1 MTVIAWD
8 GHNLAW
14 DSRATSGD
22 RKHTVKKARSLKDGR
37 VIVAAGV
44 LSNLVQARKLL
55 DGNGY
60 PELPQSLVDATDIVI
75 FDNGRVFAYD
85 DAKEVRKVKAPEA
98 WGSGEA
104 YALGALECGVSAVQA
119 CKVACKHS
127 ATCGGKI
134 NSI

>member
-8 GHNLAW
+8 GHTLAW
-14 DSRATSGD
+14 DSRATAGD
-22 RKHTVKKARSLKDGR
+22 RKHTVKKSRLLKDGR
-37 VIVAAGV
+37 VIIAAGV

-60 PELPQSLVDATDIVI
+60 PELPQSLVDATDIIVY
-75 FDNGRVFAYD
+75 DNGTVYAYD
-85 DAKEVRKVKAPEA
+85 DAKEARRVKTLDA

-104 YALGALECGVSAVQA
+104 YALGAMSFGATAKTACHIA
-119 CKVACKHS
+119 CKYS
-127 ATCGGKI
+127 STCGGKI

>member
-8 GHNLAW
+8 GTNLAW
-14 DSRATSGD
+14 DSRATSDD
-22 RKHTVKKARSLKDGR
+22 RKHTVKKVRALKDGR
-37 VIVAAGV
+37 VIVVAGL

-55 DGNGY
+55 DGHGY
-60 PELPQSLVDATDIVI
+60 PELPQSLVDASDIIVY
-75 FDNGRVFAYD
+75 DNGMVYAYD

-104 YALGALECGVSAVQA
+104 YALGALACGVSAAQSCKIA
-119 CKVACKHS
+119 CKYS

>member
-14 DSRATSGD
+14 DSRATAGD

-37 VIVAAGV
+37 VIIAAGV
-44 LSNLVQARKLL
+44 LSNIVQAKKLL

-60 PELPQSLVDATDIVI
+60 PELPQSLVDATDIIVY
-75 FDNGRVFAYD
+75 DNGTVYAYD

-104 YALGALECGVSAVQA
+104 YALGAMACGAGSVWACRAA
-119 CKVACKHS
+119 CKYS
-127 ATCGGKI
+127 STCGGKI